1 MINFSISSRCI
12 VHIGLYLSPDLKDV
26 EPPEGRLEFLAYL
39 VNEEQQNQSVQVK
52 KKIPPLIPF
61 TENKI
66 FFRLFKRFIVA
77 NMSNAYRM

>member
-1 MINFSISSRCI
+1 MINFSNSSRCI

-52 KKIPPLIPF
+52 KKNTPINSLH
-61 TENKI
+61 
-66 FFRLFKRFIVA
+66 
-77 NMSNAYRM
+77 